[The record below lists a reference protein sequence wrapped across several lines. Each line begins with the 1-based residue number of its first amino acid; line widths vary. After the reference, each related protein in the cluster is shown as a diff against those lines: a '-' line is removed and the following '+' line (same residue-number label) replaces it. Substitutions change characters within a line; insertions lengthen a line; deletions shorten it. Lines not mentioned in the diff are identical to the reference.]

1 MTKADR
7 GGERV
12 NTGIAFVRFKVQ
24 IYCYFLFAP
33 ARNTQPLAW
42 PSHIYEAQALVSQ
55 CTLPCTFPSRR
66 SIGFVADVFPYALQG
81 RQRGGACGGGAA
93 PQDDGHALH
102 RVPPLH
108 RPPGGLRMTAGAGGI
123 PCVAWMSGTC
133 TATGPHLWACV
144 PCRNGITAI
153 LHACSSLTMRTF
165 CPPAAGRDAAAAQP
179 AGGRPGTVP
188 RPCRHAAAGAAALR
202 HAHWRPAAVPARGK
216 ISEFSFYLDR
226 LCNACARQC
235 PHD

>member
-24 IYCYFLFAP
+24 IYCDFLFAP
-33 ARNTQPLAW
+33 ARNTQLLAW

-55 CTLPCTFPSRR
+55 CTLPCKFPSRR
-66 SIGFVADVFPYALQG
+66 SIAFVADVFPFALQG

-108 RPPGGLRMTAGAGGI
+108 RPPGGLRMTAGAGGV

-133 TATGPHLWACV
+133 TATGPHLWA
-144 PCRNGITAI
+144 
-153 LHACSSLTMRTF
+153 LCS
-165 CPPAAGRDAAAAQP
+165 AQKRHYGNSASMQQSDNAHCLP
-179 AGGRPGTVP
+179 AGSRARCGRRAARWWAARHCTPPPSPCSCRRRCPTACPLAPG
-188 RPCRHAAAGAAALR
+188 CRTR
-202 HAHWRPAAVPARGK
+202 HG
-216 ISEFSFYLDR
+216 
-226 LCNACARQC
+226 
-235 PHD
+235 